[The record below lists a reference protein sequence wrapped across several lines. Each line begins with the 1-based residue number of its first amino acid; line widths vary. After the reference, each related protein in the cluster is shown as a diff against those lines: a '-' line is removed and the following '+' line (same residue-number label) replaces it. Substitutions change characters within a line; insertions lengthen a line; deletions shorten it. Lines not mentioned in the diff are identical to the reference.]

1 MKKIGLYP
9 GTFDPITLG
18 HLDIIKRA
26 ARVVDTLYVGIAN
39 NKNKQTLFSAS
50 ERVEIVQ
57 KTLSSIFK
65 NKNIKVVSFSDLT
78 VNFCKKINANIIFR
92 GLRVVTDFE
101 YEFQL
106 AGMNIRLEPKIQTIF
121 LMADIEN
128 QLISSNMVKEIAELG
143 GDIKKF
149 APKEAIVYLNKK
161 LKNKS

>member
-1 MKKIGLYP
+1 M
-9 GTFDPITLG
+9 
-18 HLDIIKRA
+18 
-26 ARVVDTLYVGIAN
+26 
-39 NKNKQTLFSAS
+39 
-50 ERVEIVQ
+50 
-57 KTLSSIFK
+57 
-65 NKNIKVVSFSDLT
+65 
-78 VNFCKKINANIIFR
+78 
-92 GLRVVTDFE
+92 TDFE